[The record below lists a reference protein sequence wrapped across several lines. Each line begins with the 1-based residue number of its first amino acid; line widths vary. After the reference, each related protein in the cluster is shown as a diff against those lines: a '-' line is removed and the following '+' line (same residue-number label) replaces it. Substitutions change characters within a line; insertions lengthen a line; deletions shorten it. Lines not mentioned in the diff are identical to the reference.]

1 MKFTTEQLQVADLV
15 DEMAVGQTV
24 EIAETASLKGGYI
37 YRESPT
43 RYTVND
49 SAPMCFIQACDAM
62 FS

>member
-1 MKFTTEQLQVADLV
+1 
-15 DEMAVGQTV
+15 MAVGQTV